1 VTEPPSA
8 DHKMTNLRELN
19 KDFALNF
26 PSKTQEGIDISFL
39 TSVTRP
45 IADLK
50 ETDIKWNYLVL

>member
-1 VTEPPSA
+1 MTEPPSA

-39 TSVTRP
+39 TSVIRP

-50 ETDIKWNYLVL
+50 ETDRLI